1 MDKTLCLCFPCIISY
16 LGGYI
21 YPTRENQF
29 YPALQHKGF
38 TLTEQRLIAEEWYW
52 VAFERETA
60 VRDYLRGYVTFR
72 DGCWWR
78 PPPPPRANSMASTP
92 SSASV
97 TGSIT

>member
-1 MDKTLCLCFPCIISY
+1 MDCSLCLCFPCIISY

-29 YPALQHKGF
+29 YPALQQKGF
-38 TLTEQRLIAEEWYW
+38 TLTEQRQIAEEWYW

-60 VRDYLRGYVTFR
+60 VKEYMAGHVTFR

-78 PPPPPRANSMASTP
+78 PPPLRPRSVASTP